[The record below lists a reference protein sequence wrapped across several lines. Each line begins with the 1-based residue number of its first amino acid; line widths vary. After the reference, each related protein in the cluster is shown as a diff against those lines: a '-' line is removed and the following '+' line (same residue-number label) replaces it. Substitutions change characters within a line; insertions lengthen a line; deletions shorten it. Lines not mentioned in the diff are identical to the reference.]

1 MNFKMDTLM
10 KEIDDFIYQNNIN
23 KIKSIIKKYENKI
36 NELNIIYNKDEKIIK
51 IFGSEFVKNNEEKC
65 FLLINNKITELIE
78 KIDCDNYYNNNKERK
93 IKIRIIEKKNYSLF
107 SGYYNGI
114 TNISFMFSGC
124 SSLSSLPDISNWNT
138 NNVTNMNGMF

>member
-78 KIDCDNYYNNNKERK
+78 KIDCDNYYNNKERT